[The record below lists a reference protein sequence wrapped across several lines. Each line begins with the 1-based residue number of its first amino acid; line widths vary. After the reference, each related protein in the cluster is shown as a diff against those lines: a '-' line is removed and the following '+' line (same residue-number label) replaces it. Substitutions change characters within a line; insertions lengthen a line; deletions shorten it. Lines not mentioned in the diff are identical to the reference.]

1 MHRLLKEALTARDRA
16 VAPLSNVAVGCAL
29 EATDGTIIHGC
40 NIESAIPVLSV
51 CAERAA
57 IISALARGYRDFKHI
72 AVIADFNSP
81 IPPCGACRQFILEF
95 APKAEITIGNL
106 KGESKSFQSVLKL
119 LPEPYRIEDRVT

>member
-1 MHRLLKEALTARDRA
+1 MHRLLKEALTARNHA
-16 VAPLSNVAVGCAL
+16 VATLSTVAVGCAL
-29 EATDGTIIHGC
+29 ETSDGTILHGC

-57 IISALARGYRDFKHI
+57 LIAALARGYRDFKHI

-95 APKAEITIGNL
+95 APKAEIIIGNL
-106 KGESKSFQSVLKL
+106 KGQERTFKSVLEL